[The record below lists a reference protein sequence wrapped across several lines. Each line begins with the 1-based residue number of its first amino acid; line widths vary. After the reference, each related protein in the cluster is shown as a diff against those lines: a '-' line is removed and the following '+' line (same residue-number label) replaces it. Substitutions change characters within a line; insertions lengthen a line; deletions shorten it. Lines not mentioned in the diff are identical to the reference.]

1 MSTDD
6 LTDRLEALE
15 LRLMD
20 QQAAIDEMTRTLLD
34 QEQIL
39 RLQQETIRRLEQ
51 VLQSLSAGS
60 INRPGEEPPPPHY

>member
-1 MSTDD
+1 MSADD

-39 RLQQETIRRLEQ
+39 RLQQETIQRLEQ
-51 VLQSLSAGS
+51 VLQSLSASS
-60 INRPGEEPPPPHY
+60 INLPGEEPPPPHY